1 MVINQFRIKINTDS
15 NSKRIYVAS
24 GFNFGFA
31 LQYLINGN
39 NCYKINP
46 AAVLFLAKFKE
57 QYSEQ
62 THQKKIKITVGA
74 SNVIFSFISNLNKFN
89 SDADVFKETLGACP
103 DKESF
108 DLLKNNFQEDYASR
122 YNEDIRNELYFF
134 EFLHQNKRFSM
145 KQWHESIKNLTFED
159 VKRVQEFIFSK
170 SQYKL
175 YIRGNLSK
183 DDSILEVFKTKEE
196 IEFSQPMVV
205 PLSQSDI
212 VGKKL
217 KINGSLMEQCTL
229 VHTPAVSLDIN
240 DIFLVFQLL
249 SAYYSQY
256 SSKIVID
263 FLEMGMIIPDQV
275 DLQGLDLSYNVMDS
289 LKLSILTQFEY
300 LIMKKSQFYAEYYVK
315 LWLSG
320 IDYISHY
327 NNVKNLS
334 VEDMRTKIS
343 YILER
348 SLFCQ
353 VIFTEDIEVKNE

>member
-134 EFLHQNKRFSM
+134 EFLHQNKLYVAYR
-145 KQWHESIKNLTFED
+145 QRLEQDIKNMD
-159 VKRVQEFIFSK
+159 VMIAEWMKVDESLAGKNFS
-170 SQYKL
+170 
-175 YIRGNLSK
+175 
-183 DDSILEVFKTKEE
+183 EVIK
-196 IEFSQPMVV
+196 
-205 PLSQSDI
+205 
-212 VGKKL
+212 
-217 KINGSLMEQCTL
+217 
-229 VHTPAVSLDIN
+229 
-240 DIFLVFQLL
+240 
-249 SAYYSQY
+249 
-256 SSKIVID
+256 
-263 FLEMGMIIPDQV
+263 
-275 DLQGLDLSYNVMDS
+275 
-289 LKLSILTQFEY
+289 
-300 LIMKKSQFYAEYYVK
+300 
-315 LWLSG
+315 
-320 IDYISHY
+320 
-327 NNVKNLS
+327 
-334 VEDMRTKIS
+334 VE
-343 YILER
+343 
-348 SLFCQ
+348 
-353 VIFTEDIEVKNE
+353 